1 MVSNQPDGS
10 DDEGNLDK
18 VNLAQVPLSAEV
30 LADLHAGVYDT
41 GDADVLRQRVDQ
53 DPGARQ
59 TLAALDQ
66 VRAELVAWVDSP
78 APEVPVSVVD
88 DIVAALRAE
97 SAKPTLPAVAEGSA
111 RPADASLNLVTGPV
125 PLDHRR
131 HPVAKRRWL
140 AYSGAGLAAAACV
153 AVAITMVAQNQ
164 QRAAQTTTAIAGPS
178 LSQQIAPKT
187 AAPAA
192 PVAPELPAQ
201 AAMGQ
206 TPFPLSGNDVTA
218 LVGRAPAFGALDDA
232 ARRASCLTGLG
243 LSASTPVLGAQTLD
257 IDGPAVVMVVP
268 AERPGE
274 LLAVAVRPGCSQSDP
289 QRVAQTRI
297 GATPGR

>member
-1 MVSNQPDGS
+1 MVSNQPGGS

-18 VNLAQVPLSAEV
+18 VNLAEVPLSVEV
-30 LADLHAGVYDT
+30 LADLHAGVYDA
-41 GDADVLRQRVDQ
+41 GDADVLRQRADQ

-66 VRAELVAWVDSP
+66 VRAELVAWLDSP
-78 APEVPVSVVD
+78 APEVPESVVD

-97 SAKPTLPAVAEGSA
+97 SAKPTLPAVAEGST

-131 HPVAKRRWL
+131 HPAAKRRWL

-153 AVAITMVAQNQ
+153 AVAITVVAQNH

-178 LSQQIAPKT
+178 LSQQIAPET
-187 AAPAA
+187 AA

-201 AAMGQ
+201 GAMGQ

-218 LVGRAPAFGALDDA
+218 LVGRTPAFGALDDA

-257 IDGPAVVMVVP
+257 IDGPAVLMVVP

-297 GATPGR
+297 GATPSR

>member
-1 MVSNQPDGS
+1 MVSNPPGGA

-18 VNLAQVPLSAEV
+18 VNLAEVPLSLEV

-41 GDADVLRQRVDQ
+41 GDSDVLRQRADQ
-53 DPGARQ
+53 DPDARQ

-66 VRAELVAWVDSP
+66 VRAELVAWMDSP
-78 APEVPVSVVD
+78 APEVPESVVD

-97 SAKPTLPAVAEGSA
+97 SAKSTLPAIAADAV
-111 RPADASLNLVTGPV
+111 RPADVSLNLVTGPV

-131 HPVAKRRWL
+131 HPAAKRRWL
-140 AYSGAGLAAAACV
+140 AYSGAGLAAAACA
-153 AVAITMVAQNQ
+153 AVAITVVAQDN
-164 QRAAQTTTAIAGPS
+164 QRASQTTTAVAGPS

-187 AAPAA
+187 AAP
-192 PVAPELPAQ
+192 VAPELPARG
-201 AAMGQ
+201 AVGQ
-206 TPFPLSGNDVTA
+206 TAFPLSGNEITA
-218 LVGRAPAFGALDDA
+218 LVGRAPAFGELDDA

-257 IDGPAVVMVVP
+257 IDGSAVLMVLP

-274 LLAVAVRPGCSQSDP
+274 LLAVAVRPGCSQTDP

-297 GATPGR
+297 GATPSR